1 MCFSVIA
8 GRNTTTTGCVIMGV
22 NNDWPGSPGQIH
34 HEPHKLYDK
43 RDTFLTVKGVE
54 IPQVSETFAY
64 THTVCDY
71 ETGTHVLSWADGMNE
86 NQVAVGMMGVYTF
99 YNAQGDNDLLEAD
112 DISILILERGK
123 TARQAIQMIGEL
135 IDQYGYSVSSIEG
148 GEGAVT
154 IAISDPKEG
163 FFLELVPGGL
173 WVAKKVADDEIECR
187 PNCFGTQEVD
197 FADHDTFI
205 YSANLHSYAIEQNL
219 YDGSLDDESKPFNFS
234 KIFGQGPNVS
244 EAFGG
249 TDRAVNQLRR
259 YNCVNRLCDLEHD
272 PSAYIYKG
280 TPSSKL
286 SVADIMSL
294 LGDTFE
300 DTPYDLS
307 IHQQAGHAKNPLWM
321 EVSHSIGQG
330 GTVFSMVFELS
341 DNEGVIEASKTPKNT
356 AGCMWIAPAASKLSC
371 FVPFYI
377 EVSDIP
383 KPYQLAITGDYD
395 LNSAWWAF
403 QEVGQLCYRN
413 YDAIAK
419 DLVIPKF
426 NQLQHKFFDEQQRL
440 KHQISA
446 LDEKERIRLLAEFT
460 NKSAME
466 AYEVALE
473 LGKYI
478 KGKYLSNTIV
488 EWL

>member
-1 MCFSVIA
+1 MCFSIIA
-8 GRNTTTTGCVIMGV
+8 GRNTTTTGAVIMGV

-43 RDTFLTVKGVE
+43 QDTFLTVKGVE

-71 ETGTHVLSWADGMNE
+71 ETGTRLLSWADGMNE
-86 NQVAVGMMGVYTF
+86 NQVAVGMTGVYTF
-99 YNAQGDNDLLEAD
+99 HNGQEEEDILEAD
-112 DISILILERGK
+112 DLSILILERGR
-123 TARQAIQMIGEL
+123 TARQSIEMIGEL
-135 IDQYGYSVSSIEG
+135 IDEYGYSVSSIEG

-163 FFLELVPGGL
+163 FFLELIPGGL

-187 PNCFGTQEVD
+187 PNCFGTQEID
-197 FADHDTFI
+197 FSDHDTFM
-205 YSANLHSYAIEQNL
+205 YSANLRSYAIEHYL
-219 YDGSLDDESKPFNFS
+219 YDDSKPFNFS
-234 KIFGQGPNVS
+234 KAFGQGPNIS

-259 YNCVNRLCDLEHD
+259 YNCVNRLCGLNHD
-272 PSAYIYKG
+272 PSLYIYKG
-280 TPSSKL
+280 KPNKKL
-286 SVADIMSL
+286 SIADVMAL

-300 DTPYDLS
+300 DTEYDLS
-307 IHQQAGHAKNPLWM
+307 QRQEAGAAHNPFWM

-341 DNEGVIEASKTPKNT
+341 DNEGFSEGDKMHKST
-356 AGCMWIAPAASKLSC
+356 AGCMWIAPTASKLSC
-371 FVPFYI
+371 FIPFYLV
-377 EVSDIP
+377 VSDIP
-383 KPYQLAITGDYD
+383 KPYKIATTGDYD

>member
-1 MCFSVIA
+1 MCFSIIA

-22 NNDWPGSPGQIH
+22 NDDWPGSPGQVH
-34 HEPHKLYDK
+34 HQPHQVHDK
-43 RDTFLTVKGVE
+43 ADTFVSVKGIQ
-54 IPQVSETFAY
+54 IPQVSETYAY
-64 THTVCDY
+64 TYTVCDY
-71 ETGTHVLSWADGMNE
+71 ATGTRPLSWANGMNE

-99 YNAQGDNDLLEAD
+99 HNAQGEKDILEAD

-123 TARQAIQMIGEL
+123 TARQSIQMIGEL
-135 IDQYGYSVSSIEG
+135 IDEYGYSVSSIEG
-148 GEGAVT
+148 GEGAVV

-197 FADHDTFI
+197 FSDHDTFM
-205 YSANLHSYAIEQNL
+205 YSANLRSYAIEHNL
-219 YDGSLDDESKPFNFS
+219 YDGSLDDDSKPFNFS
-234 KIFGQGPNVS
+234 KIYSQGPIVS

-259 YNCVNRLCDLEHD
+259 YNGVNRLCGLEHD
-272 PSAYIYKG
+272 PSSYIYKG
-280 TPSSKL
+280 KPNKNL
-286 SVADIMSL
+286 SVADIMAL

-300 DTPYDLS
+300 DTEYDLS
-307 IHQQAGHAKNPLWM
+307 QREEAGLAHNPLWM

-341 DNEGVIEASKTPKNT
+341 DNEGVVEANKST

-395 LNSAWWAF
+395 LDSAWWAF

-426 NQLQHKFFDEQQRL
+426 KQLQHEFFAEQQRINQKIATL
-440 KHQISA
+440 NH
-446 LDEKERIRLLAEFT
+446 DERIKLLTEFT
-460 NKSAME
+460 HNSAIE

>member
-43 RDTFLTVKGVE
+43 RDTFLTVKGIE

-64 THTVCDY
+64 TYTVCDY
-71 ETGTHVLSWADGMNE
+71 ETGTRHLSWADGMNE
-86 NQVAVGMMGVYTF
+86 NQVAVGMTGVYTF
-99 YNAQGDNDLLEAD
+99 HNGQEEKDILEAD
-112 DISILILERGK
+112 DLSILILERGR
-123 TARQAIQMIGEL
+123 TARQSIEMIGEL
-135 IDQYGYSVSSIEG
+135 IDQHGYTVSSIEG
-148 GEGAVT
+148 GAGAVT
-154 IAISDPKEG
+154 IAVSDPKEG
-163 FFLELVPGGL
+163 FFLEIIPGGL
-173 WVAKKVADDEIECR
+173 WIAKRVNDDEIECR
-187 PNCFGTQEVD
+187 PNCFGTQEID
-197 FADHDTFI
+197 FSDDNTFMF
-205 YSANLHSYAIEQNL
+205 SANLRSYAIANNL
-219 YDGSLDDESKPFNFS
+219 YHESDTFNFS
-234 KIFGQGPNVS
+234 KVFGQGPIIS

-249 TDRAVNQLRR
+249 TDRDVNKLRR
-259 YNCVNRLCDLEHD
+259 YNCVHRLCGLEHD
-272 PSAYIYKG
+272 PSLYIYKG
-280 TPSSKL
+280 QPNKK
-286 SVADIMSL
+286 ISL
-294 LGDTFE
+294 LGIMDLLRDTFE
-300 DTPYDLS
+300 DTEYDLS
-307 IHQQAGHAKNPLWM
+307 QRQEAGVAHNPFWM

-330 GTVFSMVFELS
+330 GTVFSMVFEFS
-341 DNEGVIEASKTPKNT
+341 DNEESFKKAHKKT

-371 FVPFYI
+371 FVPFYLAA
-377 EVSDIP
+377 SDIP

-395 LNSAWWAF
+395 LDSAWWAF
-403 QEVGQLCYRN
+403 QESGQLCYRN

-426 NQLQHKFFDEQQRL
+426 SQLQHKFFDEQQHL
-440 KHQISA
+440 KHKISA
-446 LDEKERIRLLAEFT
+446 LDEEGHIKLLAEFT
-460 NKSAME
+460 NKSAIE

>member
-8 GRNTTTTGCVIMGV
+8 GRHTTIAGAVIMGV
-22 NNDWPGSPGQIH
+22 NNDWPGSPGQVH
-34 HEPHKLYDK
+34 HKPHKRYDK
-43 RDTFLTVKGVE
+43 ADTFLTVKGIK
-54 IPQVSETFAY
+54 IPQVPETYAY

-71 ETGTHVLSWADGMNE
+71 ETGTRALSWADGMNE

-99 YNAQGDNDLLEAD
+99 HNAQGDNDLLEAD
-112 DISILILERGK
+112 DISILILERGR

-135 IDQYGYSVSSIEG
+135 IDEYGYSVSSIEG

-154 IAISDPKEG
+154 LAISDPKEG

-173 WVAKKVADDEIECR
+173 WVAKRVADDEIECR

-197 FADHDTFI
+197 FTDSENFM
-205 YSANLHSYAIEQNL
+205 YSANLRSYAIEHNL

-234 KIFGQGPNVS
+234 KIFGQGPNIS

-259 YNCVNRLCDLEHD
+259 YNCVNRLCGLEHD

-280 TPSSKL
+280 KPNNKL

-300 DTPYDLS
+300 GTPYDLS
-307 IHQQAGHAKNPLWM
+307 IQQQAGHGKNPLWM

-330 GTVFSMVFELS
+330 GTVFSMVFEFFN
-341 DNEGVIEASKTPKNT
+341 NENLKDAPKNLQ
-356 AGCMWIAPAASKLSC
+356 ACMWIALAASKLSC
-371 FVPFYI
+371 YIPFYI
-377 EVSDIP
+377 VVSDIP
-383 KPYQLAITGDYD
+383 KPYQLALTGDYD
-395 LNSAWWAF
+395 LDSAWWAF

-413 YDAIAK
+413 YEAIAK
-419 DLVIPKF
+419 ELVIPKF
-426 NQLQHKFFDEQQRL
+426 NQLQHKFFAQQQSL
-440 KHQISA
+440 KQQLA
-446 LDEKERIRLLAEFT
+446 TLDNDERIELLTEFT
-460 NKSAME
+460 HDSAMQ
-466 AYEVALE
+466 AYEEALR